1 MLKQYKLRNYN
12 FRLVIYVIALTIL
25 GIMVI
30 GSARESVQN
39 KQILGLFLGAIAM
52 ICVSMMDYSFILKF
66 SWLYYFFNIV
76 LLLLVSVMETIQTVL
91 PDGLILEDFVFSLLN
106 FQKSFLF
113 CFLHIFL

>member
-12 FRLVIYVIALTIL
+12 FRLVIYVITLTIL

-39 KQILGLFLGAIAM
+39 KQILGLFLGSIAM
-52 ICVSMMDYSFILKF
+52 ICVSVMDYSFILKF

-76 LLLLVSVMETIQTVL
+76 LLLLVSVMDHKDRRRMGLQL
-91 PDGLILEDFVFSLLN
+91 PYQGKAERGQRRLLYFVRGGEF
-106 FQKSFLF
+106 
-113 CFLHIFL
+113 